1 VTEVGYHRRMDHV
14 AELFDWLVDGAPGAK
29 TSPEVVT
36 RLATGLCAGGVPV
49 DRAAA
54 FVTTLHPNVLGRA
67 FQWRP
72 DEPVRV
78 FELTQAIQQSE
89 VFTKSPVAEIMANGR
104 EVRTRTTAD
113 AEYAV
118 IRELHAEGFTD
129 FVGLP
134 LAFLSGETHVITFAT
149 KREGGFTD
157 EHLSAL
163 RHVTRPLSRV
173 AEILALRRTA
183 ATFLSTYVGRNSGDR
198 ILAGRICK
206 GDIETIR
213 AVIWFS
219 DLRGFTAMS
228 SVSTPR
234 EVIDALN
241 ELFEYQVPAIE
252 KRGGE
257 VLKFIG
263 DGLLA
268 IFPCADLGA
277 TAAQCEA
284 ALEAADAVFAALDER
299 NRTAARRLEIGVAL
313 HVGEIAYGNIG
324 GASRLDFTAIGAAVN
339 VAARLEGVTS
349 KLGRRLVVSGEVAEH
364 VKRPLDSL
372 GSLEL
377 KGVSGPQ
384 PVFAPKGT

>member
-1 VTEVGYHRRMDHV
+1 MDHV
-14 AELFDWLVDGAPGAK
+14 ADLFDWLVDGAPGAAG
-29 TSPEVVT
+29 SPEVVT
-36 RLATGLCAGGVPV
+36 RLATELREGGVQV
-49 DRAAA
+49 DRVAA

-67 FQWRP
+67 FQWRLG
-72 DEPVRV
+72 EPIRV
-78 FELTQAIQQSE
+78 FELTQAIQRSE
-89 VFTKSPVAEIMANGR
+89 VFTKSPVAEIMEKGKELRLRA
-104 EVRTRTTAD
+104 TAD

-118 IRELHAEGFTD
+118 IRELHTEGFTD

-134 LAFLSGETHVITFAT
+134 LRFLSGEIHAITFAT
-149 KREGGFTD
+149 KHERGFTD
-157 EHLSAL
+157 EHLAAL
-163 RHVTRPLSRV
+163 RHVVRPLTRV

-183 ATFLSTYVGRNSGDR
+183 ANFLSTYVGRNSGDR
-198 ILAGRICK
+198 ILAGRIFK

-228 SVSTPR
+228 SMSTPR

-268 IFPCADLGA
+268 IFPCADLDA

-284 ALEAADAVFAALDER
+284 ALEAADAVLAALDER
-299 NRTAARRLEIGVAL
+299 NRTAVRRLEIGVAL

-349 KLGRRLVVSGEVAEH
+349 KLGRRLVVSGEVAEL

-384 PVFAPKGT
+384 PVFAPKATSPKAT